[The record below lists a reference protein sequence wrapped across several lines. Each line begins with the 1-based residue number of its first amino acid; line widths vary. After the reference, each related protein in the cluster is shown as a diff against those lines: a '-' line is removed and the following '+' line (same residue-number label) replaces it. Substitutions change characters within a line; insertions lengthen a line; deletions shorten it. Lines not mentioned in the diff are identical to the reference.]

1 MTNPFFRF
9 RWISAAALLL
19 TLAIQPAFSQK
30 KTIDKVIATVGGELI
45 LLSEVEE
52 QKALLEAQKGVLP
65 PDASC
70 LILDNV
76 MAQKL
81 LVNQAK
87 LDSITVLDAEVE
99 TQLDA
104 RIEQILAYMNNDYQQ
119 FEDYY
124 GQSVNQIKDQFR
136 EDLRSQ
142 LLAERMRGQVIS
154 GISVT
159 PSEVKAFFDRIPA
172 DSLPYFNSEVEISEI
187 VYRPKVNEAERE
199 KAIKKLEELRD
210 MVLVQG
216 EDFAKVAQKYSDDF
230 ASARIGGDLGWTRR
244 GKFVPEFE
252 AAAYNL
258 EVDEISPIV
267 ESEFGFHIIQLL
279 GRRGNTIHT
288 RHVLVIP
295 AITEED
301 LELAKRKLDTVRNLI
316 LTDSISFSRAV
327 KEYGYKEVQSY
338 NNDGRMI
345 NPATGNNF
353 FEIADL
359 EPDIYFAI
367 DTMKQV
373 GSISKPFAFRAPN
386 GETQFRVVKLMSR
399 SNPHR
404 ANLREDYSKIQAAAI
419 EEKKSLFLADWI
431 KEKVNDTFIQI
442 DPGFAD
448 CPNLQKWNQ

>member
-1 MTNPFFRF
+1 MTNLFISF

-30 KTIDKVIATVGGELI
+30 RTIDKVIATVGGELI
-45 LLSEVEE
+45 LLSEIEE
-52 QKALLEAQKGVLP
+52 QKALLEAQKGGLP

-104 RIEQILAYMNNDYQQ
+104 RVEQILAYMNNDYQQ

-124 GQSVNQIKDQFR
+124 GQSVNQVKDQFR
-136 EDLRSQ
+136 EDLRNQ

-172 DSLPYFNSEVEISEI
+172 DSLPYFNSEVEVAEI

-210 MVLVQG
+210 MVLVKG

-230 ASARIGGDLGWTRR
+230 ASARIGGDLGWTKR

-258 EVDEISPIV
+258 DVDEISPIV

-288 RHVLVIP
+288 RHILVIP
-295 AITEED
+295 EITEDD
-301 LELAKRKLDTVRNLI
+301 LELAKRRLDTVRNLI
-316 LTDSISFSRAV
+316 LTDSISFSLCV
-327 KEYGYKEVQSY
+327 KQYGYKEVQSY
-338 NNDGRMI
+338 NNDGRVI

-367 DTMKQV
+367 DTMKTV
-373 GSISKPFAFRAPN
+373 GSVSKPFAFRAPN
-386 GETQFRVVKLMSR
+386 GETLFRVVKLLSR

-431 KEKVNDTFIQI
+431 KEKVDETFIQI
-442 DPGFAD
+442 DPMLAD

>member
-1 MTNPFFRF
+1 MTNPFFNS
-9 RWISAAALLL
+9 RWIGASAMLLI
-19 TLAIQPAFSQK
+19 LAFQPAFSQK
-30 KTIDKVIATVGGELI
+30 KTIDKVIATVGGELV
-45 LLSEVEE
+45 LLSEIEE
-52 QKALLEAQKGVLP
+52 QKSLLEAQKGVLP

-76 MAQKL
+76 LAQKL

-87 LDSITVLDAEVE
+87 LDSVLVMDAEVE

-124 GQSVNQIKDQFR
+124 GQSVNQVKDQFR
-136 EDLRSQ
+136 EDLRNQ
-142 LLAERMRGQVIS
+142 LLAERIRGQVIS
-154 GISVT
+154 DITVT
-159 PSEVKAFFDRIPA
+159 PSEVKAFFNRIPA
-172 DSLPYFNSEVEISEI
+172 DSLPYFNSEVEVSEI
-187 VYRPKVNEAERE
+187 VYRPKVNETERQ
-199 KAIKKLEELRD
+199 KAIQKLEELRN

-216 EDFAKVAQKYSDDF
+216 EDFAKVAQKYSADF
-230 ASARIGGDLGWTRR
+230 ASARIGGDLGWTKR
-244 GKFVPEFE
+244 GKFVPAFE

-258 EVDEISPIV
+258 DVDEISPIV
-267 ESEFGFHIIQLL
+267 ETEFGFHIIQLM

-288 RHVLVIP
+288 RHILVIP
-295 AITEED
+295 EITEED
-301 LELAKRKLDTVRNLI
+301 LQLAKRKLDTVRNLI
-316 LTDSISFSRAV
+316 LTDSITFSQAV
-327 KEYGYKEVQSY
+327 KRYGYKEVQSY

-367 DTMKQV
+367 DTMKMV
-373 GSISKPFAFRAPN
+373 GGLSKPFSFRSPS
-386 GETQFRVVKLMSR
+386 GETLYRIVKLISR

-419 EEKKSLFLADWI
+419 EEKKSAFLSEWLQ
-431 KEKVNDTFIQI
+431 EKVGETFIQI
-442 DPGFAD
+442 DPMFAD

>member
-1 MTNPFFRF
+1 MTNQFSRF
-9 RWISAAALLL
+9 RWFSAAALLL
-19 TLAIQPAFSQK
+19 LLAVQPAFSQK
-30 KTIDKVIATVGGELI
+30 RTIDKVIATVGGELI

-52 QKALLEAQKGVLP
+52 QKALLEAQKGGLP

-87 LDSITVLDAEVE
+87 IDSIVVLDAEVE

-124 GQSVNQIKDQFR
+124 GQTVNQVKDQFR

-142 LLAERMRGQVIS
+142 LLAERMRGQVLS
-154 GISVT
+154 GITVT
-159 PSEVKAFFDRIPA
+159 PSEVKTFFDRIPA
-172 DSLPYFNSEVEISEI
+172 DSLPYFNSEVEVAEI
-187 VYRPKVNEAERE
+187 VYRPKVNETERE
-199 KAIKKLEELRD
+199 KAVKKLEEIRN

-216 EDFAKVAQKYSDDF
+216 EDFAKVAQKFSDDF

-288 RHVLVIP
+288 RHILVIP
-295 AITEED
+295 EITDED
-301 LELAKRKLDTVRNLI
+301 LELANRKLDTVRNLI
-316 LTDSISFSRAV
+316 LADSISFSQAV

-373 GSISKPFAFRAPN
+373 GSISKPFAFRTPN
-386 GETQFRVVKLMSR
+386 GETHFRVVKLLSR

-431 KEKVNDTFIQI
+431 KEKVDETFIQI
-442 DPGFAD
+442 DPAFAD
-448 CPNLQKWNQ
+448 CPNLQKWVQ

>member
-1 MTNPFFRF
+1 MTNPFSRF

-19 TLAIQPAFSQK
+19 MLAIQPAFSQK

-124 GQSVNQIKDQFR
+124 GQSVNQVKDQFR
-136 EDLRSQ
+136 EDLRNQ

-210 MVLVQG
+210 MVMVQG

-288 RHVLVIP
+288 RHILVIP
-295 AITEED
+295 EITEED
-301 LELAKRKLDTVRNLI
+301 LELAERKLDTVRNLV
-316 LTDSISFSRAV
+316 LSDSISFSQAV

-419 EEKKSLFLADWI
+419 EEKKSLFLAGWI

-442 DPGFAD
+442 DPAFTD